1 MALRSGSNHG
11 WSTHVADEQPLLAE
25 TTDVVLSLNE
35 VCVVIGGTALL
46 SDISLDIRLG
56 ESVVV
61 LGANGSGK
69 TTLLKLCNAIVS
81 PSRGTVR
88 VPPTRDQALIF
99 QRPPL
104 LARSVLDNVRFVLA
118 ARGGAEPARTE
129 QARAALA
136 ACDLSGIASRP
147 ARLLSGGEQQR
158 LALARAWACKPK
170 LLLADEPTAN
180 LAPAATREVERLI
193 ASVQAQGTTLLLTT
207 HNVAQAK
214 RLAQRILFLEGGR
227 IVEDR
232 PAAEFFVSPQSA
244 AARSYLEGESL

>member
-1 MALRSGSNHG
+1 MDSG
-11 WSTHVADEQPLLAE
+11 
-25 TTDVVLSLNE
+25 LNE
-35 VCVVIGGTALL
+35 SRAVLLKLRGVAVMAGDKALI
-46 SDISLDIRLG
+46 SDIDLEVRAG
-56 ESVVV
+56 ESIVV
-61 LGANGSGK
+61 LGANGAGK
-69 TTLLKLCNAIVS
+69 TTLLKLCNGILAPSLGAVS
-81 PSRGTVR
+81 A
-88 VPPTRDQALIF
+88 PPAVEQALIF
-99 QRPPL
+99 QRPAL

-118 ARGGAEPARTE
+118 VRGIAEPARTGE
-129 QARAALA
+129 ARAALV
-136 ACDLSGIASRP
+136 ACNLDGIASRQ

-180 LAPAATREVERLI
+180 LAPAAARDLEQL
-193 ASVQAQGTTLLLTT
+193 VQALRAEATTLVLAT

-214 RLAQRILFLEGGR
+214 RLADRILFLDEGR